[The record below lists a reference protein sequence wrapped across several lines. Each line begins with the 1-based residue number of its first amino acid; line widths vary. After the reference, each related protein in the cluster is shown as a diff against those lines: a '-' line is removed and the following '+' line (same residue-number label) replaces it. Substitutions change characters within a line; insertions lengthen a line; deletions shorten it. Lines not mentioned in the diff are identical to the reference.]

1 MSIELKAR
9 CATCRALRACRHTFG
24 ALYAAKS
31 GGGEG
36 CNAPLS
42 AEHADAVEAAL
53 DAHAAEAVQTDIF
66 AQKAEDESRFAKREW
81 IVVHMCREYP
91 TTAKTPEGAINNV
104 RWQLYGPRPLRS
116 LPPFAAK
123 PVRIGNVTRADVCA
137 RLARLTA

>member
-1 MSIELKAR
+1 MTTSPKHA

-24 ALYAAKS
+24 AYYNAKS

-53 DAHAAEAVQTDIF
+53 DAHAAEAVQADIF

-123 PVRIGNVTRADVCA
+123 PVRIGNVTRADACA